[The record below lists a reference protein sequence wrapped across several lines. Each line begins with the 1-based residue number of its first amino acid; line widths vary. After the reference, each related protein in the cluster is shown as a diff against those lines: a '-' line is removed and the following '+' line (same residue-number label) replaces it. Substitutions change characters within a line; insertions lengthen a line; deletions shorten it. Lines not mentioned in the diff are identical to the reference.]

1 MLRVNDLAFAY
12 GRRVILSDISFEV
25 RPGEIVA
32 VLGPNGSG
40 KSTLLCCL
48 NRILR
53 PQRGQ
58 VQLDNR
64 PLADMTAEGIAG
76 VIAYVPQRIETASFS
91 VFDAV
96 LLGRKPYFTWFAGA
110 NDFALVEAMLQ
121 RLELDTCD
129 GAGGGNM
136 ADRPMDR
143 LSGGEA
149 QKVALARALVQEPK
163 LLLLDEPTSALDMKN
178 QVEILTLLREIV
190 RERNIMALLSIHD
203 LNLAIRH
210 ADRFLLLRKGRLL
223 GDVRRD
229 GLTPDII
236 EHVFGLA
243 VEIHL
248 SDSGVPFFTEKSI
261 SPVSNLLG

>member
-1 MLRVNDLAFAY
+1 MLRVDDLAFSY
-12 GRRVILSDISFEV
+12 GRRSILTDISFEV
-25 RPGEIVA
+25 HPGEIVA

-40 KSTLLCCL
+40 KSTLLRCL

-53 PQRGQ
+53 PHHGS

-64 PLADMTAEGIAG
+64 PLARVTAERIASL
-76 VIAYVPQRIETASFS
+76 IAYVPQRIETASLS

-96 LLGRKPYFTWFAGA
+96 LLGRKPYFTWFAGT
-110 NDFALVEAMLQ
+110 NDYAMVETMLD
-121 RLELDTCD
+121 RLELD
-129 GAGGGNM
+129 AM
-136 ADRPMDR
+136 ANRPIDR

-178 QVEILTLLREIV
+178 QVELLTLLREIV

-210 ADRFLLLRKGRLL
+210 ADRFLLLREGHLL
-223 GDVRRD
+223 GDTRRD
-229 GLTPDII
+229 GLTPNII
-236 EHVFGLA
+236 EQVYGLA

-248 SDSGVPFFTEKSI
+248 SGHNVPYIMELDANHAEYRT
-261 SPVSNLLG
+261 NH

>member
-1 MLRVNDLAFAY
+1 MLRVDDLAFSY
-12 GRRVILSDISFEV
+12 GRRSILTDISFEV
-25 RPGEIVA
+25 HPGEIVA

-40 KSTLLCCL
+40 KSTLLRCL

-53 PQRGQ
+53 PHHGS

-64 PLADMTAEGIAG
+64 PLARVTAERIASL
-76 VIAYVPQRIETASFS
+76 IAYVPQRIETASLS

-96 LLGRKPYFTWFAGA
+96 LLGRKPYFTWFAGT
-110 NDFALVEAMLQ
+110 NDYAMVETMLD
-121 RLELDTCD
+121 RLELD
-129 GAGGGNM
+129 AM
-136 ADRPMDR
+136 ANRPIDR

-178 QVEILTLLREIV
+178 QVELLTLLREIV

-210 ADRFLLLRKGRLL
+210 ADRFLLLREGHLL
-223 GDVRRD
+223 GDTRRD
-229 GLTPDII
+229 GLTPNII
-236 EHVFGLA
+236 EQVYGLA

-248 SDSGVPFFTEKSI
+248 SKHNVPYIMELDTNHTEYCT
-261 SPVSNLLG
+261 NY